1 MANVNIERTTI
12 TIDSFIAERIRRMF
26 SGNLSLGINELLHEH
41 LREKNPI
48 DETFG
53 IVKSKKSTQKIMDE
67 IDREL
72 WGEKS

>member
-1 MANVNIERTTI
+1 MANINLERTTI

-48 DETFG
+48 KETFG
-53 IVKSKKSTQKIMDE
+53 TFKFSKSSDE
-67 IDREL
+67 MSRETDKEL
-72 WGEKS
+72 WGE